1 MAIDDVLRACRTRLT
16 VALAAI
22 DADPQASPILA
33 AVVRE
38 FERKLAKAEQQ
49 IAGADDDPITIW
61 EAIVELE
68 QAGDSARAAALADP
82 AASLETRQ
90 SVEAAHDIVTTYKAA
105 VGRPSGDDWLHRAAE
120 TGTALLESAA
130 EFAVGAAIA
139 PFTGS
144 ETVPIVSSVASML
157 DAGVDRLTH
166 LGERPHPSRPEEAPV
181 PKPPA
186 DPPA

>member
-1 MAIDDVLRACRTRLT
+1 MAIDDVLKACRTRLT
-16 VALAAI
+16 TALAAL
-22 DADPQASPILA
+22 DADRQASPVLA

-38 FERKLAKAEQQ
+38 FESKLAKAEKQ
-49 IAGADDDPITIW
+49 IAAADDDPITIW

-82 AASLETRQ
+82 AASQEVRQ
-90 SVEAAHDIVTTYKAA
+90 AVDAAHDIVCTYKAA
-105 VGRPSGDDWLHRAAE
+105 VGRPSGEDWLHRAAA

-130 EFAVGAAIA
+130 EWAVGAAIA

-144 ETVPIVSSVASML
+144 ETVPIVTSVASMV

-166 LGERPHPSRPEEAPV
+166 LGERPHPSRPEEASV
-181 PKPPA
+181 SKPPP